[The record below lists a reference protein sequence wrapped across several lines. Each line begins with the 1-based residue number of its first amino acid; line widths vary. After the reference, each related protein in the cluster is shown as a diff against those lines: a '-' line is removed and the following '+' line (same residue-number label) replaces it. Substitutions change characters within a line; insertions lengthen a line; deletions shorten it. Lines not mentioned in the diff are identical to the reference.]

1 MNKRS
6 NFKFWC
12 QKVLPLVY
20 DDSLSYY
27 ELLCKVV
34 SYVNNLNETTNGLI
48 DEINALNKYVES
60 ESKETVEKVVKE
72 VVNEMLADGTI
83 NNIINNELKDLL
95 NGRLAVKNRK
105 FFFIGD
111 SYSFGY
117 TPGAP
122 EEVGWMKNVANVLG
136 LVSGVNYFSI
146 DYAKIPGGYGMS
158 PTVTGVHASWADLV
172 RVKDF
177 TNIPVNEI
185 TDVVILGGTNDY
197 NYIDSIGS
205 GMIDLNNVLKSKFP
219 NANIMCG
226 VYAWCDLETFT
237 DKTQKV
243 YNEYAKCIYYGWKF
257 LPNSV
262 WTLHKHS
269 YLSSDNVH
277 PTQLAYK
284 ESSYYLANMI
294 AYGDCDVIY
303 KSVHHLS
310 NRFSTNIEVLNE
322 CDLLFE
328 FKNGF
333 TTVTQLNGGS
343 SGIDNILNIKTS
355 VNGYHTL
362 SPIPDFICTN
372 DQTDAFPYIVLGSAI
387 YFPYSNLRF
396 GTLILRDRG
405 VTLGARNDQTGD
417 ANYVFQIAGVTLNN
431 WYC

>member
-12 QKVLPLVY
+12 QKILPLVY

-27 ELLCKVV
+27 ETLCKIVD
-34 SYVNNLNETTNGLI
+34 YANKLNETTNGLI
-48 DEINALNKYVES
+48 DEINALNEYVES

-95 NGRLAVKNRK
+95 NGRFAIKNRK

-117 TPGAP
+117 TPGAS
-122 EEVGWMKNVANVLG
+122 EEVGWMKNVAKILG
-136 LVSGVNYFSI
+136 LVSGVNYWNV

-158 PTVTGVHASWADLV
+158 PTVTGKHASWADLI

-177 TNIPVNEI
+177 TDIPVNEI

-197 NYIDSIGS
+197 DYIDSIGS
-205 GMIDLNNVLKSKFP
+205 GMIDLNNVLRKTFP

-226 VYAWCDLETFT
+226 VYAWCELEKFT

-243 YNEYAKCIYYGWKF
+243 YDEYSKCIYYGWKF

-262 WTLHKHS
+262 WTLHKYS
-269 YLSSDNVH
+269 YLSSDGLH
-277 PTQLAYK
+277 PTQIAYK
-284 ESSYYLANMI
+284 ESSNYLANMI

-303 KSVHHLS
+303 KGVHHIS
-310 NRFSTNIEVLNE
+310 NRFSNNVEVLNE

-328 FKNGF
+328 FKNGL
-333 TTVTQLNGGS
+333 TTVTQINGGS
-343 SGIDNILNIKTS
+343 SGIDNILNISTE
-355 VNGYHTL
+355 VNGYHTI
-362 SPIPDFICTN
+362 STIPDFICTN
-372 DQTDAFPYIVLGSAI
+372 KQTNPFPYIVLGSAL
-387 YFPYSNLRF
+387 YFPNSNLRF
-396 GTLILRDRG
+396 GTLILRNRG
-405 VTLGARNDQTGD
+405 VCLGARNDNTGT
-417 ANYVFQIAGVTLNN
+417 AYYVFQIAGVTLNN

>member
-12 QKVLPLVY
+12 QKILPLVY

-34 SYVNNLNETTNGLI
+34 SYVNKLNETTNELI
-48 DEINALNKYVES
+48 DEINALNEYVET
-60 ESKETVEKVVKE
+60 ESKEIVEKVVKE

-95 NGRLAVKNRK
+95 NGRFAIKNRK

-117 TPGAP
+117 TPGAS
-122 EEVGWMKNVANVLG
+122 EEVGWMKNVAKILG
-136 LVSGVNYFSI
+136 LVSGVNYWSV

-158 PTVTGVHASWADLV
+158 PTVTGKHASWADLI

-177 TNIPVNEI
+177 TDIPVNEI

-197 NYIDSIGS
+197 DYVDSIGS
-205 GMIDLNNVLKSKFP
+205 GMIDLNNVLRKTFP

-226 VYAWCDLETFT
+226 VYAWCELEKFT

-243 YNEYAKCIYYGWKF
+243 YDEYSKCIYYGWKF

-262 WTLHKHS
+262 WTLHKYS
-269 YLSSDNVH
+269 YLSSDGFH
-277 PTQLAYK
+277 PTQIAYK
-284 ESSYYLANMI
+284 ESSNYLANMI

-303 KSVHHLS
+303 KEVHHIS
-310 NRFSTNIEVLNE
+310 NRFSNNIGVLNE

-328 FKNGF
+328 FKNGL
-333 TTVTQLNGGS
+333 TTVTQINGGS
-343 SGIDNILNIKTS
+343 SGIDNILNITTE
-355 VNGYHTL
+355 VNGYHTI
-362 SPIPDFICTN
+362 STIPDFICTN
-372 DQTDAFPYIVLGSAI
+372 KQTNPFPYIVLGSAL
-387 YFPYSNLRF
+387 YFPNSNLRF
-396 GTLILRDRG
+396 GTLILRDRA
-405 VTLGARNDQTGD
+405 VCLGARNNDTGI

>member
-12 QKVLPLVY
+12 QKILPLVY

-34 SYVNNLNETTNGLI
+34 SYVNNLNETTNWLI
-48 DEINALNKYVES
+48 DEINTLNEYVET
-60 ESKETVEKVVKE
+60 ESKEIIEKVVKE

-95 NGRLAVKNRK
+95 NGRFAIKNRK

-117 TPGAP
+117 TPGAS
-122 EEVGWMKNVANVLG
+122 EEVGWMKNVAKILG
-136 LVSGVNYFSI
+136 LVSGVNYWSV

-158 PTVTGVHASWADLV
+158 PTVTGKHASWADLI

-177 TNIPVNEI
+177 TDIPVNEI

-197 NYIDSIGS
+197 DYIDSIGS
-205 GMIDLNNVLKSKFP
+205 GMIDLNNVLRKTFP

-226 VYAWCDLETFT
+226 VYAWCKLETFT

-243 YNEYAKCIYYGWKF
+243 YDEYSKCIYYGWKF

-269 YLSSDNVH
+269 YISSDGLH

-284 ESSYYLANMI
+284 ESSNYLANMI

-303 KSVHHLS
+303 KSTHHIS
-310 NRFSTNIEVLNE
+310 ARFSHNIEVLNE

-328 FKNGF
+328 FKNGL
-333 TTVTQLNGGS
+333 TTVTQINGGN
-343 SGIDNILNIKTS
+343 SGIDNILNISTE
-355 VNGYHTL
+355 VNGYHTI
-362 SPIPDFICTN
+362 STCPDFICTN
-372 DQTDAFPYIVLGSAI
+372 KQTNVFPYIVLGSAL
-387 YFPYSNLRF
+387 YFPNSNIKF
-396 GTLILRDRG
+396 GSLILRDRAIC
-405 VTLGARNDQTGD
+405 LNARNENTGE
-417 ANYVFQIAGVTLNN
+417 AKYVFQIAGVTLNN